1 MVITYYSLQFLRNGD
16 TKYTNVGVTIP
27 VSTFTIDFVFENCF
41 LSTMTPYVDSRDGP
55 QISENWPMIIRATVP
70 QLVYPGT
77 CYSELA
83 HYTQT
88 NKKDI

>member
-1 MVITYYSLQFLRNGD
+1 
-16 TKYTNVGVTIP
+16 
-27 VSTFTIDFVFENCF
+27 
-41 LSTMTPYVDSRDGP
+41 MTPYVDSQDGP

-83 HYTQT
+83 HYTQA